1 MTATPSPTMAAVSTT
16 QSTVTAP
23 SSDSRNRAR
32 NTRMTFTPISSG
44 MAEPVVS
51 IAARLPWKC
60 VSILAIIRLSGHERI
75 VLKRFSTKK
84 GRARGAAFRNLRLK
98 RSVAV
103 ARDFLVGQFRRNRLR
118 QLGGAVA
125 DRCHHGDAEA
135 DDRGGEHDPV
145 NRDSAVFVLEEV
157 EEFHRVSPWVH

>member
-60 VSILAIIRLSGHERI
+60 GSILAIIRLSGHERI
-75 VLKRFSTKK
+75 VFKK
-84 GRARGAAFRNLRLK
+84 LFNEERPRPGRGLSSSK
-98 RSVAV
+98 SSRSVG
-103 ARDFLVGQFRRNRLR
+103 RDFLVGQLRRNITREVR
-118 QLGGAVA
+118 YTAA

-157 EEFHRVSPWVH
+157 EEFHRVSPWVQ